1 MADPSAPEVAE
12 RADPPDERP
21 ERLLIVAR
29 QERADGPRYLFARW
43 PDWPHPAMLSLALP
57 PRWDSVRDAVADLLA
72 ARLSVTCA
80 EEPRRASTRVPVR
93 MAHPRMGGDGVG
105 WLRPVAVT
113 VEGDPAPDALLERV
127 EALTVE
133 QALEQLPTEVERI
146 VLRQAEA
153 LFD

>member
-1 MADPSAPEVAE
+1 MADAPHSEAAG
-12 RADPPDERP
+12 RAGALDERP
-21 ERLLIVAR
+21 ERLLIAAR
-29 QERADGPRYLFARW
+29 LERADGPCYLFARW
-43 PDWPHPAMLSLALP
+43 PDWPHPAMLSLAAP
-57 PRWDSVRDAVADLLA
+57 PRWDNVRDAVADLLA
-72 ARLSVTCA
+72 ARLSVTCV

-93 MAHPRMGGDGVG
+93 MAHPYMGGDGVG

-127 EALTVE
+127 ESLTLE

-146 VLRQAEA
+146 VLRQAAA

>member
-1 MADPSAPEVAE
+1 MADAPDSEPAGSG
-12 RADPPDERP
+12 APLDDRP
-21 ERLLIVAR
+21 ERLLIAVR
-29 QERADGPRYLFARW
+29 QEREDGPRYLFVRW
-43 PDWPHPAMLSLALP
+43 PDWPHPAMLSLAP
-57 PRWDSVRDAVADLLA
+57 PARWDSVREAVGDLLA
-72 ARLSVTCA
+72 ARLSVTCT

-113 VEGDPAPDALLERV
+113 VEGDPTPDALLEGV

-133 QALEQLPTEVERI
+133 EALEQLPTEVERI
-146 VLRQAEA
+146 VLRQAAA